1 MNKVMID
8 NENFATLCI
17 CALRYCQGRRSY
29 MPSLVQR
36 IVWSHIKDIS
46 DKDLEVMLEDCEFQ
60 RSVDLYGDECDKV
73 DWLNWESRLK
83 EEKKARGSK

>member
-1 MNKVMID
+1 
-8 NENFATLCI
+8 
-17 CALRYCQGRRSY
+17 

-36 IVWSHIKDIS
+36 IVGSHLKDIS

-60 RSVDLYGDECDKV
+60 RSLNLYGDECDRV

-83 EEKKARGSK
+83 EEKEARGNK

>member
-1 MNKVMID
+1 
-8 NENFATLCI
+8 
-17 CALRYCQGRRSY
+17 
-29 MPSLVQR
+29 MPSLVQQF
-36 IVWSHIKDIS
+36 VGSHLKDIS

-73 DWLNWESRLK
+73 DWLNWEERLL

>member
-1 MNKVMID
+1 MSKVMID
-8 NENFATLCI
+8 NERFCTLCI

-36 IVWSHIKDIS
+36 IVGSHLKDIS

-60 RSVDLYGDECDKV
+60 RSLNLYGDECDRV

-83 EEKKARGSK
+83 EEKEARGNK

>member
-29 MPSLVQR
+29 MPSLVQQ
-36 IVWSHIKDIS
+36 IVGSHLKDIP